1 MKRKIIALPLALM
14 ILVLSACAGMGG
26 APQQE
31 PAPAPTPQQQAPA
44 AADPAAPA
52 EAATDGIGSPDA
64 PVHVTV
70 LFRDPVDE
78 EAAIIRAIEE
88 GMARQGNFVTIEFL
102 EPPAGNYNEVVPI
115 AFRTGTIN
123 PDILWF
129 QAGHLPLGQEGLFED
144 LTPYIANSYHV
155 RTMLEPHSIARLES
169 FPYMLFLAPIRIQVP
184 VIRTDWLNQLES
196 GSALLADPTVDN
208 WLELMREL
216 VSSGLADYAITIDGN
231 MQRLDSIFNHAF
243 GVTGSFMRDSDG
255 NWISS
260 MISDAERDKLAFFA
274 QLYAEGLLD
283 PEFITNDW
291 QVMEQRFYGGEVG
304 IIAGGAGAVTQI
316 YNDRMVELH
325 GPEASLTLL
334 PPARGVGHALRS
346 LDVTMEDRGFV
357 INRDS
362 PQYVKDAA
370 FAIFEFM
377 ASPEGRI
384 LDLVGI
390 EGMNYEVVDNMI
402 DITNIRMH
410 PVFWHTINNLE
421 AHMPFRDGNPFEG
434 AFMESIR
441 LTQDYFHPDTNIIL
455 PAEFMP
461 IWDSL
466 LSSYREFVVDVI
478 RGLRSADDMDALR
491 EQWNAFGWP
500 DVQAW
505 LNENLQ

>member
-1 MKRKIIALPLALM
+1 MKRKFIALPLAL

-26 APQQE
+26 APAQE
-31 PAPAPTPQQQAPA
+31 AAPTPQQQVPA
-44 AADPAAPA
+44 TPATPATPAAPA
-52 EAATDGIGSPDA
+52 DGIGSPDA
-64 PVHVTV
+64 PVPITI
-70 LFRDPVDE
+70 LLRDPIAE
-78 EAAIIRAIEE
+78 EYAMSRAIEE

-115 AFRTGTIN
+115 ALRTGTIDA
-123 PDILWF
+123 DIIWF

-144 LTPYIANSYHV
+144 LTPYIANSYYV
-155 RTMLEPHSIARLES
+155 RSLLQPFNKQRLET

-184 VIRTDWLNQLES
+184 VIRTDWLNQLDA
-196 GSALLADPTVDN
+196 GSAILADPTVDN
-208 WLELMREL
+208 WLALMREL

-231 MQRLDSIFNHAF
+231 MQRMDTIFNHAF

-260 MISDAERDKLAFFA
+260 MISDAERDKLAFYA
-274 QLYAEGLLD
+274 QLFAEGLLD

-291 QVMEQRFYGGEVG
+291 QVMEQRFYSGEVG
-304 IIAGGAGAVTQI
+304 IIAGGAGPVTQI

-325 GPEASLTLL
+325 GPEAALTVL

-346 LDVTMEDRGFV
+346 LDVTMEDRGLV

-362 PQYVKDAA
+362 PQHVKDAA
-370 FAIFEFM
+370 FAMFEFM
-377 ASPEGRI
+377 ASPEGRM

-390 EGMNYEVVDNMI
+390 EGMNYEVVNGTI
-402 DITNIRMH
+402 EITNIRMH
-410 PVFWHTINNLE
+410 PVFWHTIYNFDPG
-421 AHMPFRDGNPFEG
+421 PFRDGFPFEG
-434 AFMESIR
+434 AFMDSLQ
-441 LTQDYFHPDTNIIL
+441 LTQDFFYPDTNIIL
-455 PAEFMP
+455 PPELMP

-478 RGLRSADDMDALR
+478 RGLRPADDMDALR